1 MKQVLVLMLVAAGL
15 AGPAG
20 PACAERLDIQIGA
33 APASLDPQRM
43 SGGAGDRV
51 YGDFFEG
58 LVTEDAAGNI
68 VPGQAE
74 SWLVS
79 ADGLT
84 YRFRLRP
91 GLAWSDGSRLTAE
104 DFVFAF
110 RRLMDPETETDFAYL
125 QYPLRNAEAIR
136 TGRLAD
142 AAALGVTAEG
152 ERLVVFTL
160 ERPTPWFLETLVQ
173 PTAYPLPRHVVDRFG
188 AGWAA
193 PGHIVG
199 NGAYRVTETAPDLI
213 VGVRNE
219 RYRDAGAVAVD
230 EIAYHVIDDAD
241 VALAAYESGTID
253 IATTVPATR
262 AGELALRRP
271 REARIVP
278 DLGLRYLALNPAAPG
293 LAQAAVRRAL
303 SMALDRDALAAMDAQ
318 VPAYGM
324 VPPGVPGF
332 GEGAYRPDWVDWP
345 LERRRDQARAA
356 LAKAG
361 YGPQNPLKLTLRVAD
376 SDAQMRFGRAVA
388 QMWQAIGVET
398 ALQASGIAEHHAALE
413 SGDYAVGSIQWILD
427 YDDAGDILGLL
438 RAGHPNNYR
447 TSSGPAVEDLLDR
460 AARDGDPGRRAG
472 LLRQAERAAM
482 DDVAL
487 IPVFWLSSRNLVS
500 PAVGGFVD
508 NVRDVHRARWLSVRR
523 KRTGDG

>member
-1 MKQVLVLMLVAAGL
+1 
-15 AGPAG
+15 
-20 PACAERLDIQIGA
+20 
-33 APASLDPQRM
+33 
-43 SGGAGDRV
+43 
-51 YGDFFEG
+51 
-58 LVTEDAAGNI
+58 
-68 VPGQAE
+68 
-74 SWLVS
+74 
-79 ADGLT
+79 
-84 YRFRLRP
+84 
-91 GLAWSDGSRLTAE
+91 
-104 DFVFAF
+104 
-110 RRLMDPETETDFAYL
+110 
-125 QYPLRNAEAIR
+125 
-136 TGRLAD
+136 
-142 AAALGVTAEG
+142 
-152 ERLVVFTL
+152 VFTL
-160 ERPTPWFLETLVQ
+160 ERPTPWVLETLVQ

-508 NVRDVHRARWLSVRR
+508 NVRDIHRARWLSVRR

>member
-1 MKQVLVLMLVAAGL
+1 MKQLLILMLVAAGL
-15 AGPAG
+15 TGPAG
-20 PACAERLDIQIGA
+20 SACAERLDIQIGA

-43 SGGAGDRV
+43 SGGAADRV

-58 LVTEDAAGNI
+58 LVTEDAAGDI
-68 VPGQAE
+68 VPGQAD
-74 SWLVS
+74 SWQVS

-91 GLAWSDGSRLTAE
+91 DLAWSDGSRLTAG

-110 RRLMDPETETDFAYL
+110 RRLMDPKTQTDFAYL

-142 AAALGVTAEG
+142 MAALGVAAEG

-160 ERPTPWFLETLVQ
+160 ERPTPWFLEVLVQ
-173 PTAYPLPRHVVDRFG
+173 PTAYPLPRHVVESFG
-188 AGWAA
+188 ADWAA
-193 PGHIVG
+193 PAHIVG
-199 NGAYRVTETAPDLI
+199 NGAYRVTQTAPDLI
-213 VGVRNE
+213 TGMRNE

-230 EIAYHVIDDAD
+230 EIAYHIIDDAD

-262 AGELALRRP
+262 AGELALRP
-271 REARIVP
+271 PQEARIVP

-293 LAQAAVRRAL
+293 LAQAAVRKAL
-303 SMALDRDALAAMDAQ
+303 SMALDRDALAAVDAQ
-318 VPAYGM
+318 LPAYGM

-332 GEGAYRPDWVDWP
+332 SEEPYRPDWAGWP
-345 LERRRDQARAA
+345 LDQRRALAQAA
-356 LAKAG
+356 LAEAG

-376 SDAQMRFGRAVA
+376 RDAQLRFGRAVA
-388 QMWQAIGVET
+388 QMWRSVGVKSD
-398 ALQASGIAEHHAALE
+398 LRASGIAEHHKALE

-460 AARDGDPGRRAG
+460 AAHEGDPAGRAG
-472 LLRQAERAAM
+472 LLHQAERTAM
-482 DDVAL
+482 DEVVL

-508 NVRDVHRARWLSVRR
+508 NVRDIHRARFLSVRHR
-523 KRTGDG
+523 RTGDG